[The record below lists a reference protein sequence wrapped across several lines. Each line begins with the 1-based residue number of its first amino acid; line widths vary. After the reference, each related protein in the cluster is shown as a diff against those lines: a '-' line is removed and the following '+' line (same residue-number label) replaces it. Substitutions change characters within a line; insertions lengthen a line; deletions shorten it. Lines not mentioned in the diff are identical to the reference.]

1 LVQAEGEVEALC
13 VIVATSVLDGEG
25 IAPKTLYWVLLHII
39 LGDPRRLEFLW
50 EQQIAKS
57 SREGGEAVV
66 LASDLLRRISS
77 IL

>member
-1 LVQAEGEVEALC
+1 LVQAGGEVEALC